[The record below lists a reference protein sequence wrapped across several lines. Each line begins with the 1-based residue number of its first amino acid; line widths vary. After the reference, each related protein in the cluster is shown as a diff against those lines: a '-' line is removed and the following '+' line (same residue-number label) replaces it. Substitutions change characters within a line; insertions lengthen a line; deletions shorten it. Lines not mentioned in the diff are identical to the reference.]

1 MTTTTPE
8 RGAVGLG
15 AALVRLLG
23 EARQLV
29 ADYSLLAV
37 LDARRSALQL
47 AWLLSSGL
55 VVAVLIVT
63 AWLALVVA
71 GMIWIADSVVSWPAA
86 LAIGAF
92 LNIAGAGALLWWM
105 RSLVTEKPFEAL
117 LRQLRGE
124 DATVAENPN
133 VPGP

>member
-1 MTTTTPE
+1 MSPE
-8 RGAVGLG
+8 RPPRPAGLG
-15 AALVRLLG
+15 LGDLLGRLLG

-37 LDARRSALQL
+37 LDARRAAVQL

-55 VVAVLIVT
+55 VVAVLVVT

-71 GMIWIADSVVSWPAA
+71 GIAWLLAERVSWPAA
-86 LAIGAF
+86 LAIGAT
-92 LNIAGAGALLWWM
+92 LNVAGAAALLWWM
-105 RSLVTEKPFEAL
+105 RHLLVEKPFTAL

-124 DATVAENPN
+124 DATNAPR
-133 VPGP
+133 P

>member
-1 MTTTTPE
+1 MAITTPE

-15 AALVRLLG
+15 ALLVRLLG

-37 LDARRSALQL
+37 LDARRAALQL

-55 VVAVLIVT
+55 VVAVLVVT

-71 GMIWIADSVVSWPAA
+71 AMIWIAGSVLSWPAA
-86 LAIGAF
+86 LAIGAA
-92 LNIAGAGALLWWM
+92 LNVAGAVALLWWM
-105 RSLVTEKPFEAL
+105 RHLLVEKPFEAL
-117 LRQLRGE
+117 LRQLKGE
-124 DATVAENPN
+124 DADA
-133 VPGP
+133 PGSRD

>member
-1 MTTTTPE
+1 VAATTPG
-8 RGAVGLG
+8 RGAIGLG
-15 AALVRLLG
+15 ALLVRLLG

-71 GMIWIADSVVSWPAA
+71 AMIWIAGSVVSWPAA
-86 LAIGAF
+86 LAIGAL
-92 LNIAGAGALLWWM
+92 LNVVGAGALLWWM

-124 DATVAENPN
+124 DAAVAERPN
-133 VPGP
+133 VPRP

>member
-1 MTTTTPE
+1 VATTTPG
-8 RGAVGLG
+8 RGAAAGLG
-15 AALVRLLG
+15 ALLVRLLG

-37 LDARRSALQL
+37 LDARRAALTL

-55 VVAVLIVT
+55 VVAVLVVT

-71 GMIWIADSVVSWPAA
+71 GMIWIAGSMLSWPAA
-86 LAIGAF
+86 LAFGAALNVIGAV
-92 LNIAGAGALLWWM
+92 ALLWWM
-105 RSLVTEKPFEAL
+105 RSLVIDMPFEAL

-124 DATVAENPN
+124 DADVP
-133 VPGP
+133 PGPRD